1 MNKNN
6 LKNQLIEDISD
17 SDNDNSGFVLGTISA
32 ILLVICIGT
41 LLMFNNK
48 QVQRI
53 ITDKI
58 NIDSA
63 NNSNDVKKTST
74 LLTEKTLNV
83 KANHPNGTIGKLTHI
98 SFSQSYTCR

>member
-63 NNSNDVKKTST
+63 NNVENKNSKFYSCRVCFFFFLIIMYLCSVIFILNLSNN
-74 LLTEKTLNV
+74 L
-83 KANHPNGTIGKLTHI
+83 A
-98 SFSQSYTCR
+98 